1 MKRGWNKL
9 CEARKPHEDHQR
21 YLVDAP
27 PDTLGASDTQD
38 AVCVPDTQDARCEP
52 NGRDAACV
60 PDTQSAPC
68 AQNTLDTACA
78 PNTQDTPDVPIT
90 LDMLDVPLPQI
101 SLEPGGSNMKFSLCS
116 TGLKSLTLEEVLAA
130 CEQLGLQ
137 GAELWIG
144 HLEDFAHRGGTS
156 ADLRRLLARHR
167 LAVPAISDYTY
178 FSRSD
183 SESER
188 DVTRISQA
196 AEWAAAIGCP
206 RIRTF
211 AGHLASREASG
222 EQWSRAFI
230 GLDKALNACREQG
243 VKLAVEIHNG
253 TFADTAD
260 SLAAL
265 LGQVGQPRQIRHP
278 RPPNQPNQPWPPG
291 ELELIYDGFNLFV
304 DRLDPLPVLKRFYGS
319 ITHVHFKDYRWNRD
333 NWALSKPVPVLQGD
347 ADHRSILKELRA
359 QGYGGFISFEYFGED
374 VLELTRQSY
383 AEVRDYL
390 SRTTA

>member
-1 MKRGWNKL
+1 M
-9 CEARKPHEDHQR
+9 CEARKPQADCQR
-21 YLVDAP
+21 RLIDAP
-27 PDTLGASDTQD
+27 PDTLGASDTPTAPDTLDAPGSPNTQD
-38 AVCVPDTQDARCEP
+38 VARAPDTQDALC
-52 NGRDAACV
+52 A
-60 PDTQSAPC
+60 PDMQDTPSTPD
-68 AQNTLDTACA
+68 TLDT
-78 PNTQDTPDVPIT
+78 PGVPGT
-90 LDMLDVPLPQI
+90 LDMLDVTIPQT
-101 SLEPGGSNMKFSLCS
+101 SLAPGSNGMKFSLCS

-130 CEQLGLQ
+130 CERLGLH
-137 GAELWIG
+137 GVELWIG
-144 HLEDFAHRGGTS
+144 HLEEYAQRGGTP
-156 ADLRRLLARHR
+156 ADLCRLLARHR
-167 LAVPAISDYTY
+167 LAVPAISGYTY

-183 SESER
+183 SESGR

-196 AEWAAAIGCP
+196 ARWAAAVGCP

-222 EQWSRAFI
+222 EQWSRAAT
-230 GLDKALNACREQG
+230 GLGKALNACHEQG

-265 LGQVGQPRQIRHP
+265 LGQVGQTRQ
-278 RPPNQPNQPWPPG
+278 PG

-304 DRLDPLPVLKRFYGS
+304 DRLEPLPVLKRFYGS
-319 ITHVHFKDYRWNRD
+319 ITHVHFKDYRWNHED
-333 NWALSKPVPVLQGD
+333 WALSRPVPVLQGD

-359 QGYGGFISFEYFGED
+359 RGYDGFISFEYFGED

-390 SRTTA
+390 SRTTT

>member
-1 MKRGWNKL
+1 M

-390 SRTTA
+390 SCTTA